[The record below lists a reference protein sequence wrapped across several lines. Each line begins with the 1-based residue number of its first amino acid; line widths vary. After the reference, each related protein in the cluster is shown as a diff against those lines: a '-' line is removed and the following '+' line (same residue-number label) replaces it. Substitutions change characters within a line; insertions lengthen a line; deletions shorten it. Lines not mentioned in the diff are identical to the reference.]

1 MYEKINKH
9 SDRELI
15 EGIKNGDEAALATL
29 HEKYRS
35 RLLREAYFLVKD
47 LDDAEDVVQEIFI
60 AVWKRRK
67 EIAVGPTLLPYLLKA
82 TWNESIKRL
91 QKQVKQEERD
101 RMYYYLS
108 EKITN
113 NEPFDQEEL
122 AKLLDKALQLV
133 PPAARQSFM
142 LQYMEGHNQQ
152 SVAHQQNIS
161 LQVVKNNVSQ
171 ALKILRRALGAKKS
185 L

>member
-1 MYEKINKH
+1 MHEKTYNH
-9 SDRELI
+9 SDQELI
-15 EGIKNGDEAALATL
+15 QGIKNGDETALTLL

-35 RLLREAYFLVKD
+35 RLIREAVFLVKD
-47 LDDAEDVVQEIFI
+47 LDDAEDIVQEIFI
-60 AVWKRRK
+60 AVWNRRK

-82 TWNESIKRL
+82 TWNVSIKRL
-91 QKQVKQEERD
+91 HKQVKQEERD

-113 NEPFDQEEL
+113 DEPFDQEEL
-122 AKLLDKALQLV
+122 ARLLDKALQLV
-133 PPAARQSFM
+133 PPAARRSFM

-152 SVAHQQNIS
+152 SVALQQNIS

-171 ALKILRRALGAKKS
+171 ALKILRRALGSKKS